1 MRIRYI
7 RDWANGNTNGSNSNW
22 NEIGAYD
29 YNNINIALNKTVT
42 PSKDGS
48 SSVSASVVTDGSD
61 DAAFAFSGLGN
72 VTIDLGGIYDIDRI
86 RIRRYFP
93 NGNST
98 TQYHE
103 TKTEVSI
110 DGQDWIT
117 VFDCAIEGKYYETSE
132 GKIIKLRKEID
143 KLEENSS
150 LKDIKDKIIEI
161 ENSLQ
166 TTKDDFK
173 NTLINKGVECSN
185 IDKISSLINN
195 IKFASA
201 NVRVSNEY
209 IMNLTRLTRELVEY
223 PTNTVI
229 IDKITLPFNGSLR
242 FCFSIQCRATFHDAT
257 AKIDLYSKD
266 GLLKSTK
273 LFTTTSTTN
282 AYASKINCEY
292 DILNIKE
299 SDYITVTA
307 LSTHNT
313 YGIHFNELSFK
324 GEVV

>member
-29 YNNINIALNKTVT
+29 YNNTNIALNKTVT

-48 SSVSASVVTDGSD
+48 GSVSASVVTDGSD
-61 DAAFAFSGLGN
+61 DVAFAFSGLGN

-110 DGQDWIT
+110 DGQYWIT
-117 VFDCAIEGKYYETSE
+117 VFDCTVEGKYYETSE

-143 KLEENSS
+143 KLEDDAPLEDVKN
-150 LKDIKDKIIEI
+150 KVIEI

-166 TTKDDFK
+166 ATKDYFK
-173 NTLINKGVECSN
+173 NVLIDKDIECNEIDGMLNLINKVK
-185 IDKISSLINN
+185 DISIG
-195 IKFASA
+195 KKWASGEYDSVYTNKTSQIA
-201 NVRVSNEY
+201 MNLDFVPSMIFVVPKDIYLYGYTHHAKNFVVSNLNTSPSNTLFVTGNGDFYGY
-209 IMNLTRLTRELVEY
+209 ISDVNQ
-223 PTNTVI
+223 NSF
-229 IDKITLPFNGSLR
+229 TLSVRGSVGTKPYG
-242 FCFSIQCRATFHDAT
+242 FSSFVW
-257 AKIDLYSKD
+257 
-266 GLLKSTK
+266 
-273 LFTTTSTTN
+273 
-282 AYASKINCEY
+282 YAFE
-292 DILNIKE
+292 
-299 SDYITVTA
+299 
-307 LSTHNT
+307 
-313 YGIHFNELSFK
+313 
-324 GEVV
+324 